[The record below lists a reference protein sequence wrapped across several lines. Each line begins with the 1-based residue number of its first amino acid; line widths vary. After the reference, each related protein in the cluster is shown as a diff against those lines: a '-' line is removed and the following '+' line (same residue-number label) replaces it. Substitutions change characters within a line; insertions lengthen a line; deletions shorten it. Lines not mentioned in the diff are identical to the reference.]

1 MSIFSFR
8 VREAHLVNPS
18 LEAGRGLGRRG
29 LSLGVG
35 MGLGLGRGLGLG
47 VSRSGAHLVDRSR
60 GSRSGPGSVFQVIFP
75 ENMGGNILQN
85 RFAHVFSMRNA
96 SPRQIVSKSACTHE
110 W

>member
-1 MSIFSFR
+1 M
-8 VREAHLVNPS
+8 REAHFVNPS

-47 VSRSGAHLVDRSR
+47 GSRSGAHLVDRSR
-60 GSRSGPGSVFQVIFP
+60 GSKSGVEVWAWVGVSGYISRKYGRQHSTKQVCTCFLN
-75 ENMGGNILQN
+75 EKC
-85 RFAHVFSMRNA
+85 FATPNSFKVCLH
-96 SPRQIVSKSACTHE
+96 THE